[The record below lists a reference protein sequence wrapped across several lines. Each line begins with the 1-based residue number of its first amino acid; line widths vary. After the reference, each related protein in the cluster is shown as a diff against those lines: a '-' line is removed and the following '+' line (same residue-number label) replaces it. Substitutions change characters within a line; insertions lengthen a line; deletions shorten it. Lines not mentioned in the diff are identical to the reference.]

1 MARKMTGS
9 QRQKSIV
16 DDPLLC
22 LPLTDVEVNLK
33 KLKQQF
39 FWPAGN
45 IQKMQGCHVEM

>member
-1 MARKMTGS
+1 MTGS

-33 KLKQQF
+33 KLKQHF
-39 FWPAGN
+39 FGL
-45 IQKMQGCHVEM
+45 QGKYRRCKAVMLRCE